1 MKEKILDGA
10 CIVLQS
16 FLTLSQTDEVFR
28 IASLILT
35 IISAL
40 IVLIRNILD
49 WYNKAKQDGKIDKD
63 EIKEVID
70 IVDDGV
76 QDIQD
81 KINKDK

>member
-1 MKEKILDGA
+1 MNEKILDGT

-16 FLTLSQTDEVFR
+16 LLTLSQTDEVFR
-28 IASLILT
+28 IVSLVLT

-49 WYNKAKQDGKIDKD
+49 WYNKAKKDGKIDKD

>member
-1 MKEKILDGA
+1 MKSHIINTA
-10 CIVLQS
+10 CITLQS

-28 IASLILT
+28 IVSLVLT

>member
-1 MKEKILDGA
+1 MKSHIINTT
-10 CIVLQS
+10 CIALQS
-16 FLTLSQTDEVFR
+16 LLTLSQTDEVFR
-28 IASLILT
+28 IVSLVLT

-70 IVDDGV
+70 IVDEGV

-81 KINKDK
+81 KISKDK

>member
-1 MKEKILDGA
+1 MKSHIINTT
-10 CIVLQS
+10 CIALQS
-16 FLTLSQTDEVFR
+16 LLTLSQTDEVFR
-28 IASLILT
+28 IISLVLT

-76 QDIQD
+76 QGIQD